1 MVAIKFDDLS
11 MAFDFVSSGAPYEN
25 NAYVSIDTGK
35 FYWTSN
41 VNDVVEEEI
50 PDDLETSDRYLEI
63 PHQTELGLG
72 KYLALEFVEDK
83 IPECYEQVK
92 GDFRRKGAYARFKGL
107 LERKGILELWYAF
120 EAEAVERAL
129 RQWCVE
135 NGLEVVESQR

>member
-11 MAFDFVSSGAPYEN
+11 MAFDFVSAGAPYEN

-41 VNDVVEEEI
+41 VNDVVEEEV
-50 PDDLETSDRYLEI
+50 PDDLEASDRYLAI

-72 KYLALEFVEDK
+72 KHLTLEFVEDK
-83 IPECYEQVK
+83 LPECYEHVE
-92 GDFRRKGAYARFKGL
+92 GYFRRKGAYARFKGL

-129 RQWCVE
+129 RQWCAE
-135 NGLEVVESQR
+135 NGLEVVAS